1 MSMMGESFDSA
12 LAAARLGSDWAWR
25 VLYESVAPGVRSY
38 LSFRGSDD
46 PDGLVGDVFLAV
58 AQGIGTFEG
67 GADAFRSWVFSI
79 AHARLVD
86 ERRKRARRRTDSTDP
101 SDLAGIPDQSNV
113 EAEVLGRFSSERVI
127 ELFSV
132 LSPDQRDVLVLRI
145 VADLSLEETASIL
158 GKRVGA
164 VKVLQHRG
172 LSRLRKLT
180 KEGVTI

>member
-1 MSMMGESFDSA
+1 MGEAFESA
-12 LAAARLGSDWAWR
+12 LDAARLGADWAWR
-25 VLYESVAPGVRSY
+25 VLYESTAPAVRSY
-38 LSFRGSDD
+38 LSFRGADD
-46 PDGLVGDVFLAV
+46 PDALVGDVFLA
-58 AQGIGTFEG
+58 AAEGIGSFEG

-86 ERRKRARRRTDSTDP
+86 DRRKRARRRTDSTD
-101 SDLAGIPDQSNV
+101 SSNLVGIPDSSDV
-113 EAEVLGRFSSERVI
+113 EAEALGRLSSDRIV

-132 LSPDQRDVLVLRI
+132 LSPDQRDVLTLRI
-145 VADLSLEETASIL
+145 VADLSLEQTASIL